1 MMTRIP
7 ASIPKYFVGTK
18 LEKPKI
24 KNPADTIMDVD
35 NIGKLIDLYTNLI
48 LSIAVK
54 VLSFK

>member
-7 ASIPKYFVGTK
+7 ASIPKYFVGK
-18 LEKPKI
+18 KKEKPKI

-48 LSIAVK
+48 LSTAVK